1 MAEGEGF
8 ISRVLHR
15 FGGRASHEVTPT
27 SLPGTTTPDQ
37 TTAPQDPTLGRAN
50 VLDEASRTFGATY
63 TGAPRTTPPTA
74 EGLARALDSVAS
86 TQPTPPTPGTPTQ
99 GS

>member
-8 ISRVLHR
+8 ISRVLHK
-15 FGGRASHEVTPT
+15 FGGRPS
-27 SLPGTTTPDQ
+27 SIDQ
-37 TTAPQDPTLGRAN
+37 QAPQDPSLGKAN
-50 VLDEASRTFGATY
+50 VLDQAARSMDMPKGM
-63 TGAPRTTPPTA
+63 GGISTTPPTA
-74 EGLARALDSVAS
+74 EGLRRAQDAVAS

>member
-8 ISRVLHR
+8 ISRVLHK
-15 FGGRASHEVTPT
+15 FGGKT
-27 SLPGTTTPDQ
+27 SIDQ
-37 TTAPQDPTLGRAN
+37 QAPQDPSLGKAN
-50 VLDEASRTFGATY
+50 VLDQAARSMDIPQGM
-63 TGAPRTTPPTA
+63 GGVKTTPPTA
-74 EGLARALDSVAS
+74 EGLARAQDAIAA

>member
-8 ISRVLHR
+8 ISRVLNK
-15 FGGRASHEVTPT
+15 FGGRPSHDVTPT
-27 SLPGTTTPDQ
+27 SLQGTSTPDQ
-37 TTAPQDPTLGRAN
+37 TTPQDPTLGRAN

-63 TGAPRTTPPTA
+63 TGAPRMTPPTA
-74 EGLARALDSVAS
+74 EGLAKAKDAVAS
-86 TQPTPPTPGTPTQ
+86 AQPTPPTPGTPTQ